1 MYFTTIK
8 PHVMSASAQT
18 NLSFLEDLVRA
29 ARSRFAALADKL
41 TKLQASSL
49 SRIPCERS
57 SRDNN
62 PGSRAHGLAGVT
74 EDLIAIVTVM
84 DRMAGELLLESKQLW
99 ASVGFVSG
107 NVHKISFGRWRLL
120 GSRKRNDLF
129 AVAVDE
135 RLRRMPRLVIS
146 LLEVATI
153 LEGAVADL
161 QPVSIGEG
169 TGDRQHP
176 LNG

>member
-8 PHVMSASAQT
+8 PQVMSESAQA
-18 NLSFLEDLVRA
+18 NLALLEDLVRA
-29 ARSRFAALADKL
+29 ARSRFAALVDKL
-41 TKLQASSL
+41 TELRAAPSPRASS
-49 SRIPCERS
+49 EQRS
-57 SRDNN
+57 HGDG
-62 PGSRAHGLAGVT
+62 PGSSARGLAGAI
-74 EDLIAIVTVM
+74 EDLIAIAAVM

-107 NVHKISFGRWRLL
+107 NVHKITFGRWRLL

-153 LEGAVADL
+153 LEEAIVDL
-161 QPVSIGEG
+161 HPGKSGEG
-169 TGDRQHP
+169 AGNR
-176 LNG
+176 

>member
-1 MYFTTIK
+1 MHFRTIK
-8 PHVMSASAQT
+8 PHAMSVSAQT

-29 ARSRFAALADKL
+29 ARSRFAALLDGLAE
-41 TKLQASSL
+41 LQARPL
-49 SRIPCERS
+49 PKPPVER
-57 SRDNN
+57 RFHDID
-62 PGSRAHGLAGVT
+62 PGNRAHGLAGAT
-74 EDLIAIVTVM
+74 DDLIAIVTVM

-107 NVHKISFGRWRLL
+107 NVHKIAFGRWRLL

-135 RLRRMPRLVIS
+135 RLRRTPRLVIS
-146 LLEVATI
+146 LLEVAAI

-161 QPVSIGEG
+161 RPAKTGEG
-169 TGDRQHP
+169 AG
-176 LNG
+176 NG

>member
-29 ARSRFAALADKL
+29 ACSRFAALVDKL
-41 TKLQASSL
+41 TELQARPL
-49 SRIPCERS
+49 SKMPAERTS
-57 SRDNN
+57 HDNN
-62 PGSRAHGLAGVT
+62 PGSRAHGLAAAT

-99 ASVGFVSG
+99 ASVGYVSG

-153 LEGAVADL
+153 LEEAVADL
-161 QPVSIGEG
+161 HPVKTGEG
-169 TGDRQHP
+169 AGNR
-176 LNG
+176 